1 MKHLFDDVE
10 PIKLPRVVIW
20 DYDGTLS
27 CGKHRLHALPT
38 KDLHLVESWSEFN
51 GLCVYDD
58 PIQDNIDIMNAMY
71 DAGLYVVILT
81 GRSDEVR
88 SESLK
93 WLKDKGARFHM
104 LEMRKKSDNRK
115 DTIIK
120 EEFLREKVGLK
131 NIVAAWDDSPS
142 VIAHFR
148 SLGITT
154 YQVVDYGDSQRSD
167 LKSHGVEKL

>member
-1 MKHLFDDVE
+1 MQHIFDDIE
-10 PIKLPRVVIW
+10 QMNLPRVVIF

-38 KDLHLVESWSEFN
+38 TDLHLTDSWVEFN
-51 GLCVYDD
+51 RMCVGDA
-58 PIQDNIDIMNAMY
+58 PLRDNIDVMNAMY
-71 DAGLYVVILT
+71 DAGLYVIVLT
-81 GRSDEVR
+81 GRSDIVR
-88 SESLK
+88 KESLQ
-93 WLKDKGARFHM
+93 WLKDNGARYHM
-104 LEMRKKSDNRK
+104 LHMREQTDNRK
-115 DTIIK
+115 DTVIK
-120 EEFLREKVGLK
+120 EEFLREKIGLK

-154 YQVVDYGDSQRSD
+154 YQVVDYGDVERSD